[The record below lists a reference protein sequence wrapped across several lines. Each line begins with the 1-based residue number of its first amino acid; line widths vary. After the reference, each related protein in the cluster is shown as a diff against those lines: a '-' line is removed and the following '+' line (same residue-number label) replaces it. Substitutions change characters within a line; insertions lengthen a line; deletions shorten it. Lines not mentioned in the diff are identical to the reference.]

1 MRSFHTF
8 IYQGSRGTVLRSG
21 FVQWR
26 TLSCQHEAL
35 VGGLRDTVNATM
47 ARFAL
52 VA

>member
-1 MRSFHTF
+1 MLRFVTF
-8 IYQGSRGTVLRSG
+8 TYQGYRGTVTSTG

-26 TLSCQHEAL
+26 TLSCQHDAL
-35 VGGLRDTVNATM
+35 VGGLRDMVNAMM